1 MRITKVEPICLR
13 VPAWDEGCEWGDDAF
28 LVRIHTDEGI
38 VGIGESDTSPTVAR
52 AMIEAPESNLHCTG
66 LERLLLGGDPM
77 QVQDL
82 WDKMYWQSNYVGRR
96 GLGIHAMSAVDIAL
110 WDIVGQ
116 YLGVPVKELL
126 GGACKD
132 HIDVYGTF
140 IPSDSMAEN
149 RRIVRKLLDSGYTS
163 LKFGGGALGDD
174 EDLDVEIIRTVR
186 QEAGDQIQ
194 IQIDLATKWRSYDH
208 AARMMRRVEPFN
220 LAWAEE
226 PIPSDDFSQV
236 KRLAQLGIA
245 PISGGEDLT
254 TRYEF
259 RPFIEQSGVSI
270 VQPDITRC
278 GGISEIRRIG
288 LIAENA
294 GVRLIPHG
302 FSTGILL
309 AATMHFL
316 SATPGADLME
326 YSQSESPLFRKLV
339 KNMPV
344 PKCGRISLPQEP
356 GLGIV
361 VDDDM
366 IEQYRI

>member
-13 VPAWDEGCEWGDDAF
+13 VPAWNEPCEWGDDAF

-52 AMIEAPESNLHCTG
+52 ALIEAPESNLHCVG
-66 LERLLLGGDPM
+66 LERLLLGEDPM
-77 QVQDL
+77 DIQGL
-82 WDKMYWQSNYVGRR
+82 WDKMYWQSSYVGRR
-96 GLGIHAMSAVDIAL
+96 GLGIHAISAVDIAL
-110 WDIVGQ
+110 WDIAGQ
-116 YLGVPVKELL
+116 YLGVPVWKLL

-132 HIDVYGTF
+132 HMDVYGTF
-140 IPSDSMAEN
+140 IPSDSMEEN
-149 RRIVRKLLDSGYTS
+149 RRIVRGMLDSGYTS
-163 LKFGGGALGDD
+163 LKFGGGPLGED

-194 IQIDLATKWRSYDH
+194 LQIDLATKWKTYDH
-208 AARMMRRVEPFN
+208 AARMMYRVEPFR
-220 LAWAEE
+220 LAWVEE

-236 KRLAQLGIA
+236 NRLAQLGIA

-259 RPFIEQSGVSI
+259 RPFIEQSGISI

-278 GGISEIRRIG
+278 GGISEIQKIG
-288 LIAENA
+288 CIAQNA
-294 GVRLIPHG
+294 HVKLVPHG

-316 SATPGADLME
+316 AAVPGADLME
-326 YSQSESPLFRKLV
+326 YSQSESPLFKKLV
-339 KNMPV
+339 KNLPV
-344 PKCGRISLPQEP
+344 PQCGKIPIPQGP

-361 VDDDM
+361 VDDSM
-366 IEQYRI
+366 IQQYRI